1 LPQELVELQ
10 GFSTKGR
17 TTGPEVSATQRE
29 VRIVNWIVRLI
40 TAVSLSLL
48 MLVSVPASARV
59 EKIVVHGPS
68 LEGNL
73 EKNSTDRTVLV
84 LLPPSYDTAKAR
96 RYPVLYFLHG
106 YNSQAEGT
114 VAWTKMEERQLAAMK
129 ATGREFIVVAPD
141 TDTLMSGSMYSN
153 SVTVGNFEDFIAKDL
168 IAYIDSHYRTVAKRD
183 SRGLFGHSMGGY
195 GTLRIAMH
203 HPELFRAIY
212 ALDPCCLLP
221 RQITAE
227 QSQKYEGLTPD
238 QVAKGDFGIRTTYAV
253 AAAWSPDPNKPPFYA
268 DLATN
273 NGVLDPLV
281 IAEWY
286 ANAPT
291 AMIPQF
297 LPALKSLDG
306 IGMETGSK
314 DFVKTD
320 VEAMHAQFLKYGI
333 RHDWYFHDGDHGSKV
348 SEDLEKIVFPFFVRH
363 LVFPSQG
370 PAKK

>member
-1 LPQELVELQ
+1 LPLGLRQ
-10 GFSTKGR
+10 GQRFSTKGR
-17 TTGPEVSATQRE
+17 TKGAEVSATQRE
-29 VRIVNWIVRLI
+29 VRIVNWVGRLI
-40 TAVSLSLL
+40 AAVSLSLL
-48 MLVSVPASARV
+48 MLVSAPASARV
-59 EKIVVHGPS
+59 EKITVHGKS

-73 EKNSTDRTVLV
+73 EKNSADRTVLV
-84 LLPPSYDTAKAR
+84 LLPPSYDTAKTR

-114 VAWTKMEERQLAAMK
+114 VEWTKMEQRQLAAIN

-153 SVTVGNFEDFIAKDL
+153 SPTVGNFEDFIAKDL
-168 IAYIDSHYRTVAKRD
+168 IAYIDSHYRTVAKRE

-227 QSQKYEGLTPD
+227 QSQKYEGLTPE

-253 AAAWSPDPNKPPFYA
+253 AAAWSPDPNKPPFYV
-268 DLATN
+268 DLPTT

-286 ANAPT
+286 ANAPV
-291 AMIPQF
+291 AMVPQF

-320 VEAMHAQFLKYGI
+320 VEAMHAQLLKFGI
-333 RHDWYFHDGDHGSKV
+333 AHDWYFHDGDHGSKV
-348 SEDLEKIVFPFFVRH
+348 SEDLEKIVFPFFVKH
-363 LVFPSQG
+363 LVFPGQ
-370 PAKK
+370 K